1 MKCTE
6 QSEIARHNPVQPSRA
21 IDPLEQGKAGEQ
33 GLMVNELKIA
43 AEKFGVLDRVPMGVC
58 VLREDYVVLF
68 WNRCLEDWT
77 HLERTQIV
85 GTNICQ
91 YFPHLSQPNYAS
103 RLQQIFAGGPPT
115 IFSSQLHKHVI
126 PALLP
131 DARLRIQHTT
141 VTAEPAADGER
152 YYALLSIQD
161 VTELTQRVQDYRTM
175 RDQALAEVKER
186 QRTEEALRSR
196 EHQLRTLINAMPDL
210 VCFKDAE
217 GRWIEANDT
226 TLKVFQLEGVDYRG
240 KTNTELAQL
249 SPFLRDS
256 FFEGEQTDEAMWSRG
271 KVWSGEQVVPLRDGG
286 AKTYETIKV
295 PLYYADGQRRG
306 IVILRRDMTE
316 RKQAEE
322 EIRNALAK
330 EKELSELQS
339 RFVSIM
345 SHEFRTPLT
354 TVLSSAEL
362 IENYSYKW
370 TEEKKLTHIHRIQ
383 NSVNH
388 LVQLLEDVTIIG
400 KAEAGKLEFKSEP
413 IDLLQF
419 CLHLVEEM
427 ELGAGSQ
434 HTIAFTSVGQ
444 CTNAC
449 MDEKLL
455 RHIFTNLLS
464 NAIKYSPQGGTVDFE
479 LACRDGQAIFQIK
492 DSGLGIPK
500 EDQEKLFESFYRAK
514 NVGTIS
520 GTGLGLAIV
529 KRSVDIH
536 AGQITVESEVGVGT
550 VFTVTLP
557 LNSTELETRS

>member
-1 MKCTE
+1 
-6 QSEIARHNPVQPSRA
+6 
-21 IDPLEQGKAGEQ
+21 
-33 GLMVNELKIA
+33 
-43 AEKFGVLDRVPMGVC
+43 
-58 VLREDYVVLF
+58 
-68 WNRCLEDWT
+68 
-77 HLERTQIV
+77 
-85 GTNICQ
+85 
-91 YFPHLSQPNYAS
+91 
-103 RLQQIFAGGPPT
+103 
-115 IFSSQLHKHVI
+115 
-126 PALLP
+126 
-131 DARLRIQHTT
+131 
-141 VTAEPAADGER
+141 
-152 YYALLSIQD
+152 
-161 VTELTQRVQDYRTM
+161 
-175 RDQALAEVKER
+175 
-186 QRTEEALRSR
+186 
-196 EHQLRTLINAMPDL
+196 MPDL

-536 AGQITVESEVGVGT
+536 GGQITVESEVGVGT